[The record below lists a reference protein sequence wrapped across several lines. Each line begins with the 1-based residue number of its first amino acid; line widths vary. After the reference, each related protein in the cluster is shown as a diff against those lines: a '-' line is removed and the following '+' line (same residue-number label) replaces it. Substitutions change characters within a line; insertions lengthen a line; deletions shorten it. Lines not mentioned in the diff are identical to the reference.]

1 MLEVALI
8 SVIRSLNVSKLNSLP
23 RNVNISNI
31 FFPFYHISCEIS
43 SSERANVPISFN
55 EIILLLSLLSV
66 CARNL
71 LIMTLIGIGTRTCI
85 HGHTWTLIGIGTCTC
100 IHGH

>member
-1 MLEVALI
+1 M

-23 RNVNISNI
+23 RNVNIGYI
-31 FFPFYHISCEIS
+31 FTFYHISCEIS

-55 EIILLLSLLSV
+55 EIILLRSLLSV

-71 LIMTLIGIGTRTCI
+71 LTMTLIGIGTCSCV
-85 HGHTWTLIGIGTCTC
+85 HGH
-100 IHGH
+100 